1 MTETLNFLIETPIF
15 EQAVPGPNGTD
26 VLSDVLRV
34 FRVTGAAL
42 LRGEFS
48 SPWAW
53 ETPPAST
60 IANLLHPGATR
71 LIIFHIVAEGSCW
84 FEIDGEK
91 RCMLAKGD
99 IVGFPQGT
107 AHRMGNGRTHLIPLA
122 SLLPPPPWHELPV
135 LASGGGGETTKIV
148 CIYLRCDSLLFDP
161 FIDSLPKLLI
171 VRRDRVPSGQWV
183 DASVQYLISEAVKG
197 RPGTSC
203 IMARLTEL
211 LFVEILRLH
220 LAQVRERDVGWF
232 AALRDRHVCRVLNAF
247 HSEPA
252 KQWTVEMLSREV
264 RLSRSALARRF
275 HQLLDMS
282 PMQYLAT
289 WRLHLAAQDLKF
301 SDVPI
306 KVIADRIGYDSE
318 EAFSRAFK
326 RHFGLP
332 PSDWRRRQAS

>member
-1 MTETLNFLIETPIF
+1 MPNYLIETPIF

-48 SPWAW
+48 WPWAW
-53 ETPPAST
+53 ETPPASA
-60 IANLLHPGATR
+60 IANLLHPSATR
-71 LIIFHIVAEGSCW
+71 SIIFHIVAEGSCW
-84 FEIDGEK
+84 LEIDGEK

-99 IVGFPQGT
+99 IVGFPHGN
-107 AHRMGNGRTHLIPLA
+107 AHRMGNGRTDITPFA
-122 SLLPPPPWHELPV
+122 SLLPPPPWHELPI
-135 LASGGGGETTKIV
+135 LTCGGSGETTKIV
-148 CIYLRCDSLLFDP
+148 CVYLRCDSLLFDP
-161 FIDSLPKLLI
+161 FIASLPKLLI
-171 VRRDRVPSGQWV
+171 MRCDGLTSGQWV
-183 DASVQYLISEAVKG
+183 EASVQYLISEVVKG
-197 RPGTSC
+197 RAGTSC

-220 LAQVRERDVGWF
+220 LAQVRDEDIGWF
-232 AALRDRHVCRVLNAF
+232 AALRDRHVCRVLNVF
-247 HSEPA
+247 HSQPA

-275 HQLLDMS
+275 HYLLNM
-282 PMQYLAT
+282 PLMHYLAT

-306 KVIADRIGYDSE
+306 KMIAERIGYDSE

-332 PSDWRRRQAS
+332 PGDWRRRQASQG